1 MATRSMPRAGASQI
15 AAPFTSVVLTIHGP
29 DHLRKSAGG
38 SGRRR
43 TYPGRMLSRREAA
56 VRLDIPLEMATR
68 HGIPSR
74 LSEAELDAIE
84 QDPPAWLVQSRA
96 NRTGTKKVWTR
107 LECVVCGFEEEARPK
122 KWWPEWDYLM
132 CDYHAPYQA
141 PEPTAGLTRRE
152 VEGIGSRFIALVD
165 EKR

>member
-1 MATRSMPRAGASQI
+1 
-15 AAPFTSVVLTIHGP
+15 
-29 DHLRKSAGG
+29 
-38 SGRRR
+38 
-43 TYPGRMLSRREAA
+43 MLSRRDAA
-56 VRLDIPLEMATR
+56 VRLDITLEMATH

-74 LSEAELDAIE
+74 LSEAELEAIE

-96 NRTGTKKVWTR
+96 NRTGAKKVWVR
-107 LECVVCGFEEEARPK
+107 LECVVCAFAEEARPK

-132 CDYHAPYQA
+132 CDYHEPYQA

-165 EKR
+165 EKP